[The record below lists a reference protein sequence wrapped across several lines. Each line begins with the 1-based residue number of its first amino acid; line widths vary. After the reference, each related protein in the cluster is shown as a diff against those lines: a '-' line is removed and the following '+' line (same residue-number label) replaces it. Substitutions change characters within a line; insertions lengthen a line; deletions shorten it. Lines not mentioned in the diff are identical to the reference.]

1 MGRQNSLRYF
11 IVLTFLVSTNL
22 CLFASWNISQTSE
35 SGFPCPTR
43 DDNAENEKLSWL
55 SHRPELAERWPAPRP
70 LLPLALA
77 SGLSVLQ
84 NGNKTKVLELQLTC
98 LVRTRRKFTN
108 YGEIR
113 KSRTKTAMNVAL
125 VCLGKEIAVQNPKT
139 YPSLKFSLHY
149 EVLQKNNQL
158 SRLFSAASQLSQ
170 QYEEGKLL
178 ICEVNYISMNVTV
191 TGVRCIFNYSNIFN
205 STIVAANL
213 MQHSPVIYQEHKKR
227 NLRRAKIARPV
238 VGRKPEVLGETH
250 NISKLQ
256 NVCFTF
262 SNSFLVSE
270 KRNLR
275 ASNKRL
281 DNFEYMNPDLENFPK
296 QACNDKLDLLINSKN
311 DNIQN
316 SNETCKTFDHFSLP
330 PMDKTWHY
338 PKLWNSVSKSGKSS
352 KNPSQYLHKCVNLL
366 QYYCHNSSYFLSLKE
381 TKDKE
386 QNQPEDFCATFDI
399 DTGQKCKNST
409 FSDPLQNYSLDLT
422 KMDVMGN
429 NNITSFPGLCTGSDL
444 LDITRKTN
452 SQQDYMSLVPCR
464 QMLFHSFR
472 DGFGQSENQTCLPHI
487 CLESD
492 LLHSNVGSLQK
503 AESNENFVPSE
514 KQCHIFQQHCVV
526 NATFVWPEIHQK
538 MTAYKNDEC
547 TLKLFH
553 AICLESELQSI
564 DNSLMAVVSQEEENR
579 IGTQYEKIGHDMCI
593 NTSLFYSSSTFLKQN
608 KYSRNQRKQILSSYP
623 SMCLAKRFTFTKTS
637 TGHYINKITKN
648 RKYAPDQCS
657 VRRNE
662 LCRNISNHHRRN
674 KNVPTPFQVEQ
685 YQKILV
691 ENTIDGGSHK
701 QPPQCLCG
709 QHTILKEIAVN
720 PAPSGDP
727 TVPTKMSG
735 DDVTDASSGQMSWPL
750 RVLVSCCSLLVLV
763 WALYGAGESTRL
775 SHWGLRPSL
784 NKKLFLVH
792 RPSGLKGADWNF
804 FVHIFNN
811 NKNCFTSTPPPPP
824 PCTF

>member
-1 MGRQNSLRYF
+1 MGRQNSLKYF

-43 DDNAENEKLSWL
+43 DDNAENEKLSWF

-70 LLPLALA
+70 LLPLA

-84 NGNKTKVLELQLTC
+84 NWNKTKLLESQLPC

-191 TGVRCIFNYSNIFN
+191 RFIFNYSNMYN
-205 STIVAANL
+205 SKHLAANL
-213 MQHSPVIYQEHKKR
+213 IQHSPITYQEHNKR
-227 NLRRAKIARPV
+227 NLRRANIARPPI
-238 VGRKPEVLGETH
+238 G
-250 NISKLQ
+250 
-256 NVCFTF
+256 
-262 SNSFLVSE
+262 
-270 KRNLR
+270 
-275 ASNKRL
+275 
-281 DNFEYMNPDLENFPK
+281 
-296 QACNDKLDLLINSKN
+296 
-311 DNIQN
+311 
-316 SNETCKTFDHFSLP
+316 KTG
-330 PMDKTWHY
+330 HY
-338 PKLWNSVSKSGKSS
+338 PKQWNSVSKSGKSS
-352 KNPSQYLHKCVNLL
+352 KKSIRYLLECINLA
-366 QYYCHNSSYFLSLKE
+366 QYYCHNTTFFLSLKE

-386 QNQPEDFCATFDI
+386 QNHPEDFCATFDI
-399 DTGQKCKNST
+399 DTGQECKNST
-409 FSDPLQNYSLDLT
+409 FSDPLQKHSLDLI
-422 KMDVMGN
+422 KMDVMRKT
-429 NNITSFPGLCTGSDL
+429 NITCFPDLCTGSDL
-444 LDITRKTN
+444 LDVTRKTN
-452 SQQDYMSLVPCR
+452 SQQDYMSSVPCK
-464 QMLFHSFR
+464 QMLFNSFG

-503 AESNENFVPSE
+503 AESKENFISAE
-514 KQCHIFQQHCVV
+514 KQYPILQQHCVV
-526 NATFVWPEIHQK
+526 NATFVRPDIHQK

-547 TLKLFH
+547 TLKLFQ
-553 AICLESELQSI
+553 AICLESALQSI
-564 DNSLMAVVSQEEENR
+564 DNSLMAVLSQEEENR

-608 KYSRNQRKQILSSYP
+608 KYSKNQRKQIIPSYP
-623 SMCLAKRFTFTKTS
+623 SMCLAKGFTFTKTS
-637 TGHYINKITKN
+637 TSHSINKITKN

-662 LCRNISNHHRRN
+662 LCRNISNPYRRN
-674 KNVPTPFQVEQ
+674 KNVQSPFQVEQ

-691 ENTIDGGSHK
+691 ENIIDGGSHK

-709 QHTILKEIAVN
+709 QHTVKEIAVN

-775 SHWGLRPSL
+775 CDRGF
-784 NKKLFLVH
+784 KAT
-792 RPSGLKGADWNF
+792 LK
-804 FVHIFNN
+804 
-811 NKNCFTSTPPPPP
+811 
-824 PCTF
+824 